1 MGVAEPELI
10 RESAK
15 REQSENKRK
24 RKLGEDIPPL
34 PAGKKAKKGAYW
46 SQRMRACYISGNRAA
61 FKQSPEGQGLSGQG
75 VNMAL
80 SRKYT
85 ALYGSGW
92 RPRGHG
98 MRT

>member
-1 MGVAEPELI
+1 
-10 RESAK
+10 
-15 REQSENKRK
+15 
-24 RKLGEDIPPL
+24 
-34 PAGKKAKKGAYW
+34 
-46 SQRMRACYISGNRAA
+46 MRACYTSENRAA
-61 FKQSPEGQGLSGQG
+61 SKQPPEGQGLSGQG
-75 VNMAL
+75 ANMAL

>member
-1 MGVAEPELI
+1 
-10 RESAK
+10 
-15 REQSENKRK
+15 
-24 RKLGEDIPPL
+24 
-34 PAGKKAKKGAYW
+34 
-46 SQRMRACYISGNRAA
+46 MRACYISENRAA

-85 ALYGSGW
+85 ARYVSGW